1 MVDMV
6 GGKAIVWID
15 GPERGAWNMA
25 MDQAMA
31 LHAAEQDCIILRI
44 YQWAYPTLS
53 LGYFQSHED
62 RLGVP
67 GLEEIDCVRRE
78 TGGGAIVHDQEITYS
93 IAVPRRWE
101 GSMRLGFLQDSA
113 QTAPN
118 TTLNHVKKS
127 NLGHSD
133 ALYRAIHDRTVQ
145 WLRRLGFDAKTFSSF
160 QQSDNVEVGL
170 GLETKGSELNPKS
183 FLCFDRRSS
192 VDIVVGSEGKYQKVL
207 GSAQRRTSGALLQH
221 GSLLLSQSIAA
232 LHLTGLDAFGLKESA
247 QDVNLASSKINA
259 KKWSWAIDFC
269 RVLQDSVEDIW
280 NCDWQFE
287 EQSESVNQLARAIC
301 DEKFGTHEWTFRR
314 SASENSV

>member
-15 GPERGAWNMA
+15 GPESGAWNMA

-101 GSMRLGFLQDSA
+101 GSMRLGLLQDSEQA
-113 QTAPN
+113 TPTA
-118 TTLNHVKKS
+118 TLNNVKKS
-127 NLGHSD
+127 NLGHSET
-133 ALYRAIHDRTVQ
+133 LYRAIHDRAVQ
-145 WLRRLGFDAKTFSSF
+145 WLMGLGFDAKTFSSLPL
-160 QQSDNVEVGL
+160 SDDAEVGL
-170 GLETKGSELNPKS
+170 EREAKGSELNPKS

-192 VDIVVGSEGKYQKVL
+192 VDIVVGSVGKNQKVL
-207 GSAQRRTSGALLQH
+207 GSAQRRTTGALLQH
-221 GSLLLSQSIAA
+221 GSLLLSQSVAA
-232 LHLTGLDAFGLKESA
+232 RHLTGLNAFRLKESTFEGN
-247 QDVNLASSKINA
+247 QSSSKINA

-269 RVLQDSVEDIW
+269 SVLQDSVDSIW
-280 NCDWQFE
+280 SCDWQFE
-287 EQSESVNQLARAIC
+287 EQNASVNQLARAIC
-301 DEKFGTHEWTFRR
+301 DEKFGTDEWTFRR
-314 SASENSV
+314 STRQNSA